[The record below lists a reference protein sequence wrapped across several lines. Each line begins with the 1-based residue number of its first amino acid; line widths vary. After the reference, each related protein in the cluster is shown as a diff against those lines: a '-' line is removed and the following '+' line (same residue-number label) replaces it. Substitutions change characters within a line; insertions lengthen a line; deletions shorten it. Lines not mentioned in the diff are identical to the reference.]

1 MIAFIMCCVRK
12 LEVFEKLRD
21 EIKSLEQEIEVLNS
35 NLSQYQLSREHEDS
49 EMIKLKGDLDTEKKQ
64 FETSL
69 ERLIEYKSN
78 RAKDAEK
85 IRDAESGNAEI
96 ERLARREADLKE
108 KVEAA
113 KRLSGSELDQLLRKQ
128 QVSLQI
134 FISFLS
140 DL

>member
-1 MIAFIMCCVRK
+1 MCCVRK